1 MILSHRYTL
10 IALATAILSSGAHA
24 AGASVTASWG
34 KVAEPSLPADSAVCK
49 TLAATITPVNGSI
62 DTVDGNPSNSQPDAS
77 RIQTAIDNCPAGQAV
92 RLVKGSAGESGF
104 LSGSLKLKSGV
115 TLWID
120 TGVTLFAS
128 RNPADFDNGV
138 GTCGTATTS
147 NTKSCNALIV
157 ARDTAGSGV
166 VGDGIIDGRGGS
178 LVTSGP
184 NANQMTWWDIAYL
197 NKTKGLNQQ
206 NPRLI
211 QLYNGSAFTL
221 YRVTVQN
228 SPNFHIVTTGT
239 AGVTAWGIKIVT
251 PSLAYTVAGYKCAA
265 GTTPDKV
272 TPATC
277 FTPETVKNTDGF
289 DPGQSSNVVL
299 ANSYIS
305 TGDDHVAIKASG
317 GATRNLLFAHNQF
330 YYGHG
335 LSIGSEADGGVS
347 NMQVTD
353 LAMDGNDSP
362 GGNGLRIKSDIS
374 RGGKVNNIVYNG
386 ICMRNVKAP
395 LVFDP
400 FYSSAKGSLYPNFT
414 NIVVKNFHDLGSA
427 KGISRTMTFLGYEAK
442 KRTNPLTLTLDN
454 VVFDGTQPAFD
465 VAHNGGPASP
475 NGTHFTFGG
484 NGPVSFANAIVTS
497 STTDVTVTGTPGTA
511 AAVDCSNA
519 FVPLKSVAPT
529 SPI

>member
-10 IALATAILSSGAHA
+10 IALAAAILSSGAHA

-34 KVAEPSLPADSAVCK
+34 NVAEPSLPADSAVCK
-49 TLAATITPVNGSI
+49 TLAATITPVSGSI

-157 ARDTAGSGV
+157 ARDTVGSGI

-184 NANQMTWWDIAYL
+184 NANRLTWWDIAYL

-206 NPRLI
+206 NPRLV

-251 PSLAYTVAGYKCAA
+251 PSLAYTVPGYKCAA

-289 DPGQSSNVVL
+289 DPGQSTNVVL

-317 GATRNLLFAHNQF
+317 GATRNLLFAHNHF

-335 LSIGSEADGGVS
+335 LSIGSETDGGEQHAGDRPGDGRQRQLGRQRPAH
-347 NMQVTD
+347 QVRHFARRQGQQHR
-353 LAMDGNDSP
+353 LQRHLHAQRQGAAGVRP
-362 GGNGLRIKSDIS
+362 VLQHREGL
-374 RGGKVNNIVYNG
+374 
-386 ICMRNVKAP
+386 P
-395 LVFDP
+395 LP
-400 FYSSAKGSLYPNFT
+400 ELHQHRRQELP
-414 NIVVKNFHDLGSA
+414 
-427 KGISRTMTFLGYEAK
+427 
-442 KRTNPLTLTLDN
+442 
-454 VVFDGTQPAFD
+454 
-465 VAHNGGPASP
+465 
-475 NGTHFTFGG
+475 
-484 NGPVSFANAIVTS
+484 
-497 STTDVTVTGTPGTA
+497 
-511 AAVDCSNA
+511 
-519 FVPLKSVAPT
+519 
-529 SPI
+529 